1 MIKFKDAAPLYKS
14 DMSKIRDKFKK
25 IRTKI
30 IIQKERDHIAL
41 SPDGNDVLKSLITKY
56 EQTDLSNMDALQQ
69 ISEEFNEW
77 IDSKYA

>member
-14 DMSKIRDKFKK
+14 DMSKIRDKLKK

-77 IDSKYA
+77 IDSKCA